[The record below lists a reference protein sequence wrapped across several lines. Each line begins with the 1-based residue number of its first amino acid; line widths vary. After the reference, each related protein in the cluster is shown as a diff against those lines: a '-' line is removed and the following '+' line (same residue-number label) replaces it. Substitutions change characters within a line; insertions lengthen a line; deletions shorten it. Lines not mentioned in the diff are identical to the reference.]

1 MKRRYPAERRRRQH
15 QRSSRAFRFG
25 DFRPGCL
32 IFWLFICIFIS
43 TAPIYADS
51 STPAEDLPKDE
62 VTFGG
67 QTLQGRIHRLRPN
80 GIEFEPIYAKGNL
93 TIQYEKIEKIV
104 TQDTFIIFYGVED
117 TMVRGHLLD
126 VEEGRLLIGADR
138 VSVQRIPINEIIA
151 GISLE
156 DYDGSFWKRQRIK
169 YRHWRASLAL
179 GLSFEDGAIDK
190 RKITPFLRIER
201 LKKPTR
207 YVLNLRYA
215 FEDQK
220 RADDKSFVTTK
231 DEFVG
236 FIYGEYDVSDRFFV
250 FGRPAMDWDTPRDID
265 LRVYPAA
272 GVGYRLFQKEQN
284 FIQIPVGLG
293 YVYENFDGFGTN
305 SYLSWYIGLG
315 GRYDFGK
322 GIYLDVD
329 FLYMPS
335 IAPFADDWLFRGF
348 VDFTVPLFDP
358 IALKLLLANVND
370 DNPSPDVGNNKFT
383 ATMALSLEF

>member
-1 MKRRYPAERRRRQH
+1 MKRRYPAERSRPQH
-15 QRSSRAFRFG
+15 QCCSRGFRFG
-25 DFRPGCL
+25 DFRPGCI
-32 IFWLFICIFIS
+32 IFWLFIGIFIS
-43 TAPIYADS
+43 TGPIYADS
-51 STPAEDLPKDE
+51 STPIEDQPKDE
-62 VTFGG
+62 VAFGG
-67 QTLQGRIHRLRPN
+67 QTLQGQIIRLGSK
-80 GIEFEPIYAKGNL
+80 GIEFEPMHAEGKL
-93 TIQYEKIEKIV
+93 TVQYEIIEKIV
-104 TQDTFIIFYGVED
+104 TQNTFIIFYGAED
-117 TMVRGHLLD
+117 TMVRGRLLG
-126 VEEGRLLIGADR
+126 VQEGRLLIDADR
-138 VSVQRIPINEIIA
+138 VAAQSIPLTEIIT
-151 GISLE
+151 GISVE

-179 GLSFEDGAIDK
+179 GLTFEESAIDK
-190 RKITPFLRIER
+190 RKIAPFLRLER

-220 RADDKSFVTTK
+220 RADDNSFFTTK

-236 FIYGEYDVSDRFFV
+236 FLLGEYDITDRFFA

-265 LRVYPAA
+265 FRVYPAA
-272 GVGYRLFQKEQN
+272 GIGYRLFQKEQN

-305 SYLSWYIGLG
+305 SYLSWYFGIG

-329 FLYMPS
+329 ILYMPS
-335 IAPFADDWLFRGF
+335 IAPFADDWLFRSF
-348 VDFTVPLFDP
+348 IDFTVPLFDP
-358 IALKLLLANVND
+358 LALKVLLTNVND

>member
-1 MKRRYPAERRRRQH
+1 MKRCYSAERSRLQD
-15 QRSSRAFRFG
+15 QRSSPAFHFG
-25 DFRPGCL
+25 DFRPDCF

-43 TAPIYADS
+43 TTQIYADS
-51 STPAEDLPKDE
+51 STPAENQPRDE
-62 VTFGG
+62 VMFGD
-67 QTLQGRIHRLRPN
+67 QTLQGRILRLRPN
-80 GIEFEPIYAKGNL
+80 GIEFEPIHAKGKL

-104 TQDTFIIFYGVED
+104 TQNTFIIFYGADD
-117 TMVRGHLLD
+117 TMVRGRLLG
-126 VEEGRLLIGADR
+126 VVEGRLLIGADR
-138 VSVQRIPINEIIA
+138 VSAQRIPLNETIT
-151 GISLE
+151 GISVE

-179 GLSFEDGAIDK
+179 GVTFEDGAVDK
-190 RKITPFLRIER
+190 RKIAPFLRLER
-201 LKKPTR
+201 LNKPTR
-207 YVLNLRYA
+207 FVANLRYA

-220 RADDKSFVTTK
+220 RANDKSFVTTK

-236 FIYGEYDVSDRFFV
+236 FMLGEYDFSDRFFA

-265 LRVYPAA
+265 FRVYPAA
-272 GVGYRLFQKEQN
+272 GIGYRLFQKEQN
-284 FIQIPVGLG
+284 FIQLPVGLG

-305 SYLSWYIGLG
+305 RYLSWYIGLG
-315 GRYDFGK
+315 GRYDFDK
-322 GIYLDVD
+322 GIYLDVE

>member
-1 MKRRYPAERRRRQH
+1 MKRHSPSEKSRLRH
-15 QRSSRAFRFG
+15 QRSSRGFRFG
-25 DFRPGCL
+25 DFRPGVL
-32 IFWLFICIFIS
+32 IFCLFICIFAS
-43 TAPIYADS
+43 AAQIYADS
-51 STPAEDLPKDE
+51 SPPAEDQPGDE

-67 QTLQGRIHRLRPN
+67 QTLQGRILRLGPN
-80 GIEFEPIYAKGNL
+80 GIEFEPIHAKGKL
-93 TIQYEKIEKIV
+93 TIQYEKIEEIV
-104 TQDTFIIFYGVED
+104 TQDAFIIFYGAED
-117 TMVRGHLLD
+117 TMVRGRLLG
-126 VEEGRLLIGADR
+126 VEEGRLMIGSDR
-138 VSVQRIPINEIIA
+138 ASVQRIPINEIIA

-236 FIYGEYDVSDRFFV
+236 FIYGEYDVTDRFFV

-284 FIQIPVGLG
+284 FIQFPVGLG

-329 FLYMPS
+329 LLYMPS
-335 IAPFADDWLFRGF
+335 IAPFADDWLFRSF
-348 VDFTVPLFDP
+348 LDFTVPLFDP
-358 IALKLLLANVND
+358 LALKLRLTNVND
-370 DNPSPDVGNNKFT
+370 DNPSPGVGNNKFE

>member
-1 MKRRYPAERRRRQH
+1 MKRHSPAERSHLQH
-15 QRSSRAFRFG
+15 QVLSRAFHLG

-32 IFWLFICIFIS
+32 IFWLIVFTFAS

-51 STPAEDLPKDE
+51 STPAEDPPKDE

-67 QTLQGRIHRLRPN
+67 QSLQVRILRLGPN
-80 GIEFEPIYAKGNL
+80 GIEFEPIHAKGNL
-93 TIQYEKIEKIV
+93 SIQYEKIEKIV
-104 TQDTFIIFYGVED
+104 TQNIFIIFYGAED
-117 TMVRGHLLD
+117 TMVRGRLFG
-126 VEEGRLLIGADR
+126 VEEGRRLIGADR
-138 VSVQRIPINEIIA
+138 VSAQRIPIKEIIA

-156 DYDGSFWKRQRIK
+156 DYNGSFWKRQRIK

-190 RKITPFLRIER
+190 RKISPFLRIER

-220 RADDKSFVTTK
+220 RAGDKSFVTTK

-236 FIYGEYDVSDRFFV
+236 FIMGEYEVSDRFFA

-265 LRVYPAA
+265 LRLYPAA

-284 FIQIPVGLG
+284 FIHFPVGFG
-293 YVYENFDGFGTN
+293 Y
-305 SYLSWYIGLG
+305 
-315 GRYDFGK
+315 
-322 GIYLDVD
+322 
-329 FLYMPS
+329 
-335 IAPFADDWLFRGF
+335 
-348 VDFTVPLFDP
+348 
-358 IALKLLLANVND
+358 
-370 DNPSPDVGNNKFT
+370 
-383 ATMALSLEF
+383 